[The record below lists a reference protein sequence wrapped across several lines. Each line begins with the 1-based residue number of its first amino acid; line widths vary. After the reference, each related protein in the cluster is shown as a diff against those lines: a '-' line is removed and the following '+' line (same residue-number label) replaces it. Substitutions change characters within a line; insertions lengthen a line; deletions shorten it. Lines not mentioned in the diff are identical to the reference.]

1 MNSII
6 LLAEIVQ
13 EPQLRFTSDNQ
24 TPIAE
29 MRIQFAGLRPE
40 DPPAKV
46 KAIGWG
52 NLAQEIQSKYR
63 EGDRVIVE
71 GRLSMNTVDR
81 PEGFKEKQAEL
92 TIQKIYTLDGATI
105 SDSISET
112 PPASTRPQSQPQS
125 QSNAAPP
132 ASAPARKPAKAP
144 AAPAL
149 EEQPELD
156 DIPF

>member
-6 LLAEIVQ
+6 LLAEIIQ

-29 MRIQFAGLRPE
+29 LRIEFAGQRPE
-40 DPPAKV
+40 DPATQL

-52 NLAQEIQSKYR
+52 NMAQEIQANYHQ
-63 EGDRVIVE
+63 GDRVIIE
-71 GRLSMNTVDR
+71 GRLGMNTIER

-92 TIQKIYTLDGATI
+92 TIQKIYTLDGA
-105 SDSISET
+105 SITGTVS
-112 PPASTRPQSQPQS
+112 
-125 QSNAAPP
+125 AAPP
-132 ASAPARKPAKAP
+132 AATTPAPRSAPPAAVATPKRTVKAP

-149 EEQPELD
+149 ESQPELD

>member
-6 LLAEIVQ
+6 LLADIIQ

-29 MRIQFAGLRPE
+29 MRVEFAGLRPE
-40 DPPAKV
+40 DPTTQL
-46 KAIGWG
+46 KAVGWG
-52 NLAQEIQSKYR
+52 NLAQEIQANYH
-63 EGDRVIVE
+63 EGDRVILE
-71 GRLSMNTVDR
+71 GRLTMNTVDR

-92 TIQKIYTLDGATI
+92 TIQRIHSLNGT
-105 SDSISET
+105 SISSSVT
-112 PPASTRPQSQPQS
+112 AAPATAASTRAPSTP
-125 QSNAAPP
+125 PP
-132 ASAPARKPAKAP
+132 AASTPKRTKAP

-149 EEQPELD
+149 ESQPELD

>member
-6 LLAEIVQ
+6 LLADIIQ

-29 MRIQFAGLRPE
+29 MRVEFAGLRPE
-40 DPPAKV
+40 DPATQL
-46 KAIGWG
+46 KAVGWG
-52 NLAQEIQSKYR
+52 NLAQEIQANYH
-63 EGDRVIVE
+63 EGDRVILE
-71 GRLSMNTVDR
+71 GRLTMNTVDR

-92 TIQKIYTLDGATI
+92 TIQKIHALNGT
-105 SDSISET
+105 SISSSVT
-112 PPASTRPQSQPQS
+112 APAAAAPTRAPSTSPPAASTPKRTT
-125 QSNAAPP
+125 
-132 ASAPARKPAKAP
+132 KAP

-149 EEQPELD
+149 ESQSELD

>member
-29 MRIQFAGLRPE
+29 MRLQFAGLRPE

-46 KAIGWG
+46 KAVGWG

-112 PPASTRPQSQPQS
+112 PPASTRPQP

-132 ASAPARKPAKAP
+132 TSAPTKKPAKAP

>member
-1 MNSII
+1 MNSFIV
-6 LLAEIVQ
+6 LAEIVQ

-29 MRIQFAGLRPE
+29 MRIQFSGLRPE
-40 DPPAKV
+40 DSPSKI
-46 KAIGWG
+46 KAVGWG
-52 NLAQEIQSKYR
+52 NLAQEIQANYH
-63 EGDRVIVE
+63 EGDRVIIE
-71 GRLSMNTVDR
+71 GRLGMNTVER

-105 SDSISET
+105 SGSVSET
-112 PPASTRPQSQPQS
+112 PATPSTSS
-125 QSNAAPP
+125 KPP
-132 ASAPARKPAKAP
+132 ATSKKTTKAP